1 MKDKETIKPK
11 KRKTLLL
18 ITQIL
23 ATVLVLFF
31 GFALV
36 PKIIGE
42 YIGYFNGEGLHDAGW
57 EGLVMELTF
66 YVFLAGYIFSWWK
79 KCTGGIII
87 ILASI
92 IQMAPFL
99 IIDGNLGS
107 LIFGIPLLI
116 VGVLYV
122 TNCKNSSSSAS

>member
-23 ATVLVLFF
+23 ATVLILFF
-31 GFALV
+31 GFAIV

-116 VGVLYV
+116 VGVLFAV
-122 TNCKNSSSSAS
+122 LCQR

>member
-31 GFALV
+31 GFAIV

-116 VGVLYV
+116 VGVLFTV
-122 TNCKNSSSSAS
+122 LCKR

>member
-1 MKDKETIKPK
+1 MEEKETIEPK
-11 KRKTLLL
+11 KRNILLL

-23 ATVLVLFF
+23 ATVLVLLF

-42 YIGYFNGEGLHDAGW
+42 YIGYFNGESLHDAGW

-66 YVFLAGYIFSWWK
+66 YVFLAGYIFTWWK
-79 KCTGGIII
+79 KCTGGAII

-107 LIFGIPLLI
+107 LIFGIPLII
-116 VGVLYV
+116 VGFLYV
-122 TNCKNSSSSAS
+122 SNCKAFSSSS

>member
-31 GFALV
+31 GFAIV

-116 VGVLYV
+116 VGVLFTV
-122 TNCKNSSSSAS
+122 LCKM